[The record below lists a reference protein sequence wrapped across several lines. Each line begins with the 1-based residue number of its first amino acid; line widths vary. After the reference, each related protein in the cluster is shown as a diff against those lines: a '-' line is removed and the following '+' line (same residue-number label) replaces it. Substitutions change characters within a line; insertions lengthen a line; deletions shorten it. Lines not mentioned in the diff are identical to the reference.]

1 MKPLSPV
8 FALIT
13 AVWLGAMAVAEPA
26 APSIGP
32 SVDHLEVGVFCAMQ
46 AMGQAPAPGTLSG
59 WLHVPDHDVIFHWPD
74 RQIVPAAL
82 GLAFG
87 TRVQMAPG
95 ITIPFG
101 EMRVYRPGSPDPET
115 WGTNFNDLGETLA
128 FFRFDREDELISGI
142 WRFEGWDGPQ
152 QLFSVEFEVVPA
164 TDLPEIADTCGA
176 VS

>member
-1 MKPLSPV
+1 MKALPPV
-8 FALIT
+8 FAVMT

-74 RQIVPAAL
+74 RQTVPAAL

-87 TRVQMAPG
+87 TRVQIAPG

-101 EMRVYRPGSPDPET
+101 EMRVYRPGSSDPET

-128 FFRFDREDELISGI
+128 FFRFDREDELIPGI
-142 WRFEGWDGPQ
+142 WRFEAWDGAQ

-164 TDLPEIADTCGA
+164 SDLPEIADTCGA